1 MLCYINKYLNSD
13 YMQKILKT
21 KYLFQEHAKGFE
33 FLKKKKTESKNDE
46 F

>member
-33 FLKKKKTESKNDE
+33 FLKK
-46 F
+46 